1 MKKYKKE
8 RCRVRLDDITRHP
21 FAASIYELNDIDKLA
36 ENIDRNGIIQAV
48 PIIDNNNQ
56 TLSGNRVV
64 EACRQ
69 LG

>member
-1 MKKYKKE
+1 MKKNKTRKK
-8 RCRVRLDDITRHP
+8 VKLAVLKRHP

-36 ENIDRNGIIQAV
+36 QNIDRNGIIQAV
-48 PIIDNNNQ
+48 PIIDSNNYI
-56 TLSGNRVV
+56 LSGNRVV